1 VGGNGSDIVIASERA
16 SFALPEVKRGVFAK
30 AGALGR
36 IIRFLGPT
44 SPASFLYTQ
53 SSSSFYIPFHP
64 LSSLVF
70 GVFGGE

>member
-1 VGGNGSDIVIASERA
+1 VIASERA

-44 SPASFLYTQ
+44 SP
-53 SSSSFYIPFHP
+53 P
-64 LSSLVF
+64 SSLLF
-70 GVFGGE
+70 NHLPIISALAPLLLSTFHFIPDFFGGLGRVS